1 MMIQGSCHC
10 GKFRYSATT
19 RTPYPYMRCYCTI
32 CRKTAG
38 GGGYGIN
45 IMADA
50 NTLSLEGDHSPPYF
64 QARIRDDSGPPEGR
78 VSPARRHLCDR
89 CGTFLY
95 VADPRWPDAIYPF
108 AASVDSK
115 LPSPPGDGTHHAG
128 LQEPLGYCAGGAGK
142 PSFSALPRGGH
153 SRLASTPRPAGIGRL
168 TTGYMRLGY

>member
-50 NTLSLEGDHSPPYF
+50 NTLSLECDHSPPYF
-64 QARIRDDSGPPEGR
+64 QARIQDDSGPPEGR

-115 LPSPPGDGTHHAG
+115 LPSPPETVHIMLDFKSPWVTVPEGPGNLHFPRYPEEGILDWHQRHG
-128 LQEPLGYCAGGAGK
+128 L
-142 PSFSALPRGGH
+142 
-153 SRLASTPRPAGIGRL
+153 LASDA
-168 TTGYMRLGY
+168 